1 MSLPSKDPS
10 DPLFIHAFD
19 HPGMI
24 LVPKVL
30 DGTNYP
36 MWRRSILISLS
47 AKNKLGFIPTP
58 NETDATYQIWQRCN
72 DMVLSWIFNSLS
84 PNLPDN
90 AFWDELKMSTPL
102 VPYTCGGMKHLND
115 RDEKVMLKQFL
126 MGLNETY
133 SA

>member
-90 AFWDELKMSTPL
+90 VLYVETPSEIWVDL
-102 VPYTCGGMKHLND
+102 QECCSQDDFSHHYQV
-115 RDEKVMLKQFL
+115 Q
-126 MGLNETY
+126 
-133 SA
+133 